1 MSGRIFR
8 FISLSAGSIHEK
20 WEILIDIAWNKGRCK
35 GCSTRLKPYLYF
47 ILTERMTN
55 RSKLKLRLES
65 DKST

>member
-1 MSGRIFR
+1 MSGRVFR

-20 WEILIDIAWNKGRCK
+20 WEILIDIAWNKGK